1 MFYIRCNCSDRPISL
16 PRSPHFSLPK
26 NVPFSLPKIV
36 PFLPSNLA
44 PSTMKPTVISSLL
57 TVPILLIRAV
67 LSATFDRPVPQVA
80 RQVGAGISS
89 CVPWLSLVES
99 CTAATSGF
107 ESLPFSVRA
116 SCLCYSSGLWQ
127 PSIYDGAFDTC
138 AAYLATASPAF
149 YSSKSGGTMPTD
161 PCRLAGDVITTGSHP
176 ASPSPTMTTGASI
189 TSPSQPAN
197 PGACLS
203 ADLILASCALATSS
217 FTNLPF
223 TVEASCLCYTSGTY
237 APSVYDGYWAGC
249 LGFYSTASPVYYS
262 SLGGDVLP
270 RTPCAGV
277 EKIIGSTVP
286 TSPTVS
292 SSTTNTPNPSALTTV
307 VSVVSTQSGAPGL
320 RIESY
325 TWLITVGVC
334 FLTLI

>member
-1 MFYIRCNCSDRPISL
+1 
-16 PRSPHFSLPK
+16 
-26 NVPFSLPKIV
+26 
-36 PFLPSNLA
+36 
-44 PSTMKPTVISSLL
+44 MKPTVISSLL
-57 TVPILLIRAV
+57 IVPTLLIHAV

-80 RQVGAGISS
+80 RQADQGITS

-99 CTAATSGF
+99 CTAATPSF

-116 SCLCYSSGLWQ
+116 SCLCYSSSLWQ
-127 PSIYDGAFDTC
+127 PSVYDGALDTC
-138 AAYLATASPAF
+138 LAYLATASPTY
-149 YSSKSGGTMPTD
+149 YSSIGGGTAPTD
-161 PCRLAGDVITTGSHP
+161 PCRLAGDVIATASTGSYP

-189 TSPSQPAN
+189 TSPSQPVIS
-197 PGACLS
+197 GACLS

-237 APSVYDGYWAGC
+237 APSVYDGYWAAC

-270 RTPCAGV
+270 RTPCARV

-286 TSPTVS
+286 TVS
-292 SSTTNTPNPSALTTV
+292 SSTTNTPSPSALTTV
-307 VSVVSTQSGAPGL
+307 VSIVTTQSGAPGL